1 MADRLYTSSEADEVL
16 SALRFETHLEKVTL
30 ARIAFALSLVKLGS
44 GVPPSMN
51 FSGGEMKRPTFF
63 GDDEIFIRTLITQ
76 VHGAREWSEDALF
89 SNRSVIKNHIDHG
102 ATLLARLFEES
113 GHSGHGLL
121 SRLAD
126 EIEFTGRREWA
137 GKGLDIFIG
146 RTLLQ
151 RTELVMELN
160 NTARHANSH
169 LAIMGKPGVGKT
181 QFLLKILTDIR
192 VQSNFQTHFI
202 YFDYKGDVVDNTRFL
217 ELARVQPFRLL
228 QGGQS
233 LPINPFI
240 LPAYD
245 DQTINVSAREKSE
258 SFASINSKL
267 GVVQKGALTE
277 AIRAAYAKRAGSAA
291 PYPDFPDVL
300 DMATSAYE
308 ADDKNDDSL
317 IEVLRDLS
325 VFELFWRHGS
335 EIAPI
340 DRVSNRTM
348 LIDVHAMPVLKELVA
363 YLVIERLYKEMASLP
378 DSPVTEG
385 KRTIRTILVIDE
397 AHNYLSQKNIF
408 LQRIIREGRS
418 KGVVV
423 FFASQSP
430 NDYQQK
436 FFNFQELLE
445 FAYIFQCDGVSANSV
460 QDILGCNARTA
471 KDLQT
476 EIARLEPWQVI
487 ARSQDKTEEFVK
499 FTAEAFF
506 KTYG

>member
-1 MADRLYTSSEADEVL
+1 MADRLYTSSEADEIL
-16 SALRFETHLEKVTL
+16 SALRLETHLEKVTL

-44 GVPPSMN
+44 SVPPSMN

-102 ATLLARLFEES
+102 AALLARLFEES
-113 GHSGHGLL
+113 GHSGHRLL

-126 EIEFTGRREWA
+126 EIEFTGRRESV

-146 RTLLQ
+146 RTMLQ

-202 YFDYKGDVVDNTRFL
+202 YIDYKGDVVDNARFL

-245 DQTINVSAREKSE
+245 DQTISLSAREKAE

-267 GVVQKGALTE
+267 GVVQKGVLTE

-300 DMATSAYE
+300 DMATTAYE
-308 ADDKNDDSL
+308 ADEKNDDSL

-325 VFELFWRHGS
+325 VFELFWRHGN
-335 EIAPI
+335 ETAPI

-363 YLVIERLYKEMASLP
+363 YLVIERLYKEMAGLP

-445 FAYIFQCDGVSANSV
+445 FAYIFQCEGVAAGSV
-460 QDILGCNARTA
+460 QDILGCSARTA
-471 KDLQT
+471 KELQT

-487 ARSQDKTEEFVK
+487 SRSQVKTEEFVK
-499 FTAEAFF
+499 FTAEAFY
-506 KTYG
+506 KAYG

>member
-16 SALRFETHLEKVTL
+16 SALRFETKLEKATL
-30 ARIAFALSLVKLGS
+30 ARIAFTLSLVKDGA
-44 GVPPSMN
+44 GVTPSTS
-51 FSGGEMKRPTFF
+51 FSGGELKRPTFIAE
-63 GDDEIFIRTLITQ
+63 DEVFLRTLIAHTY
-76 VHGAREWSEDALF
+76 GKRELSEDEF
-89 SNRSVIKNHIDHG
+89 YSNRSVVKNHIDSG
-102 ATLLARLFEES
+102 AALLAQMFQETGRSGDALIRRL
-113 GHSGHGLL
+113 L
-121 SRLAD
+121 D
-126 EIEFTGRREWA
+126 EVEFAGRREQL
-137 GKGLDIFIG
+137 GSGLDIFIG

-160 NTARHANSH
+160 NTAKHANSH

-192 VQSNFQTHFI
+192 IQSNFQTNFI
-202 YFDYKGDVVDNTRFL
+202 YFDYKGDVVENARFL

-245 DQTINVSAREKSE
+245 EQTINVSAREKAE

-291 PYPDFPDVL
+291 PYPDFPDILEV
-300 DMATSAYE
+300 AAAAYE
-308 ADDKNDDSL
+308 EDGKKDDSL

-325 VFELFWRHGS
+325 DFDLFWRHGS
-335 EIAPI
+335 EGAPM

-363 YLVIERLYKEMASLP
+363 YLVIERLYKEMATLP

-385 KRTIRTILVIDE
+385 RRSIRTILVIDE

-418 KGVVV
+418 KGVAV

-445 FAYIFQCDGVSANSV
+445 FAYIFQCDGVAAGSV
-460 QDILGCNARTA
+460 QDILGCGSKTA

-476 EIARLEPWQVI
+476 EIARLEPWQVV
-487 ARSQDKTEEFVK
+487 ARSQEKTEEFVK
-499 FTAEAFF
+499 FTAEAFY
-506 KTYG
+506 KCYS